1 MTTSIVRHALIAG
14 VLSLLLLAPWAA
26 RAQALPD
33 AAAVGL
39 YANELL
45 NRQRMEQQGPGVAM
59 LVARGDELLFQTARG
74 MASIELGVALRPEQ
88 RFRIGSVTKQF
99 SAALLLKLI
108 DEGKARLDDPL
119 AKFIPRYPN
128 GQAITLA
135 MLLNHTSGIENFTRA
150 PRFWRDTARLDRS
163 TAEII
168 GAFKDRPVDFSPG
181 SAWAYNNS
189 GYVLVGAVIEAITA
203 KPWWQGLSALKA
215 PVFYAAPDRLIPGE
229 VSGYARGNDGQPAP
243 AVLLSMTQAHA
254 AGALAADLQSLWRWN
269 QQLHEGGF
277 LQPATYRR
285 MTTPEGA
292 AVAANYGYGLFIDT
306 LRGERLIHHNGS
318 VPGSFSALLLYLP
331 AQRVTVALLRNA
343 DGGVNL
349 ELLGR
354 QVAAFAAGRPPF
366 PRPQPTTLAAEQLK
380 RFEGVYGQGQ
390 HSRRIRVIDGELTSQ
405 RDGGNVVPLMPV
417 GSARFAFPDVAQ
429 LAFEL
434 DGAGHAIG
442 LRFFVEGD
450 GAGELFARSG
460 DLP

>member
-1 MTTSIVRHALIAG
+1 MTTSIVRCALI
-14 VLSLLLLAPWAA
+14 VSLLGLPLLAPWAV
-26 RAQALPD
+26 RAQALPN

-45 NRQRMEQQGPGVAM
+45 DRQRIDPQGPGVAM
-59 LVARGDELLFQTARG
+59 LVARGDELLAQTARG
-74 MASIELGVALRPEQ
+74 MASIELRVALSPEQ

-108 DEGKARLDDPL
+108 DEGKAGLDDPL

-168 GAFKDRPVDFSPG
+168 GAFKDRPVDFAPG

-189 GYVLVGAVIEAITA
+189 GYVLVGAVIEAITG
-203 KPWWQGLSALKA
+203 KPWWEGLSTLKA

-229 VSGYARGNDGQPAP
+229 VSGYARGSDGQPAP

-254 AGALAADLQSLWRWN
+254 AGGLVADLQSLWRWN

-277 LQPATYRR
+277 LQRATYRR

-292 AVAANYGYGLFIDT
+292 AVDAEYGYGLFIDT

-318 VPGSFSALLLYLP
+318 VPGSFNALLLYLP
-331 AQRVTVALLRNA
+331 TQRVTVALLRNA
-343 DGGVNL
+343 DGGLNF

-354 QVAAFAAGRPPF
+354 QIAAFAAGKPF
-366 PRPQPTTLAAEQLK
+366 PRPQPITLTAEQLT

-390 HSRRIRVIDGELTSQ
+390 HSRRLRVINGALTSQ
-405 RDGGNVVPLMPV
+405 REGGSVVPLMPV
-417 GSARFAFPDVAQ
+417 GPARFAFPDVAQ

-434 DGAGHAIG
+434 DGAGNAIG
-442 LRFFVEGD
+442 LRFFMEGD
-450 GAGELFARSG
+450 GASEIFARSG
-460 DLP
+460 DLY